1 MHRLKT
7 RGVRIPCTIHQGAQ
21 SLLASPRG
29 RPRPSV
35 ARVSTAKQ
43 EGTLLRFHQGSS
55 RSNACAPFSDQNLR
69 NNGPLPNSEGCQQR
83 LLPIKT
89 SAPEGRVRPRVDAS
103 NDCSP
108 WFMVQVHLTSR
119 ILRRCKG
126 VLPRMRG
133 GPWPL
138 MGPRKPPKRRRR
150 RPGAPRRADRAKGA
164 QECEIPG
171 SFNRLRAQ
179 DGKTSGDVA
188 QTKTLTRTSDIG
200 PRHVH
205 RHGRRTAARF
215 TPQIARVKTLSDG

>member
-1 MHRLKT
+1 MEEPLVWAPHGPVTSALARRAASDLPLGRTPLQRPRT
-7 RGVRIPCTIHQGAQ
+7 RGVGVLCTINQGAQ
-21 SLLASPRG
+21 SSLASTRG

-150 RPGAPRRADRAKGA
+150 RPGAPRRADRARWGA
-164 QECEIPG
+164 KNGG
-171 SFNRLRAQ
+171 SIYGHPALER
-179 DGKTSGDVA
+179 DE
-188 QTKTLTRTSDIG
+188 
-200 PRHVH
+200 P
-205 RHGRRTAARF
+205 
-215 TPQIARVKTLSDG
+215 